1 MNVVGIDVG
10 GTNTDAVL
18 MGDGRVLATFKNPTT
33 PDVTAGIIGAVSGL
47 IRSAGEA
54 VRDVHAVMVGT
65 THFTNAVVQGSGLE
79 PVVAVRIGLPATAFL
94 EPFVDWPDRLAAK
107 VCAGVFMLEG
117 GHEYDGRPLVPF
129 DRDGMKAVAGQ
140 IAEAGL
146 RSVAITSVFSPL
158 SAECEELAEEILLG
172 VCPEIDVTLSHRL
185 GRIGLLPRE
194 NVALLNA
201 SLRPLARMT
210 VDAYVRAFSASGLKA
225 PLFITQNDGTVMT
238 AEFGKRYPVYC
249 FASGPTNSMRGA
261 AYLSGLKDAIV
272 VDVGG
277 TTTDIGFLRSGFP
290 REANS
295 AVEIGGVRSLFR
307 MPDLISLPLGGGTI
321 VHGNPFRLG
330 PESVG
335 YDLSTRAVLFGGA
348 DITCTDVAVAEGLLR
363 LGDPVNVARLDAS
376 LRADS
381 VAAIRT
387 MLEQAVDR
395 MKPDAGDVPLVAVGG
410 GAFLVPD
417 EMPGISEVLTV
428 DHHDVANAVGAAI
441 AQVSGE
447 IDRVFQNLDREV
459 AIARAVSMAEER
471 ALEAGAQASSLE
483 TVEIEDLPM
492 AYLPGNSLRVRAK
505 VVGDI
510 APQPEAARRLP
521 DQ

>member
-1 MNVVGIDVG
+1 MSRSRFAATIAATGI
-10 GTNTDAVL
+10 
-18 MGDGRVLATFKNPTT
+18 RF
-33 PDVTAGIIGAVSGL
+33 
-47 IRSAGEA
+47 
-54 VRDVHAVMVGT
+54 
-65 THFTNAVVQGSGLE
+65 
-79 PVVAVRIGLPATAFL
+79 ATAFL
-94 EPFVDWPDRLAAK
+94 KPFVDWPDRLAAK
-107 VCAGVFMLEG
+107 VRADIFMLEG

-129 DRDGMKAVAGQ
+129 DLNEMKAVAGQ
-140 IAEAGL
+140 IVEAGL
-146 RSVAITSVFSPL
+146 KSVAITSVFSPL
-158 SAECEELAEEILLG
+158 SAECEELAAEILLG

-210 VDAYVRAFSASGLKA
+210 VDAYVRAFSGSGLRA

-238 AEFGKRYPVYC
+238 AEFAERYPVYC

-261 AYLSGLKDAIV
+261 AFLSGLQDAIV

-277 TTTDIGFLRSGFP
+277 TTTDIGFLRRGFP

-330 PESVG
+330 PGSVG
-335 YDLSTRAVLFGGA
+335 YELSTRAVLFGGA
-348 DITCTDVAVAEGLLR
+348 DTTCTDIAVAEGLLR
-363 LGDPVNVARLDAS
+363 LGDPVNIARLEAS
-376 LRADS
+376 LRADTLT
-381 VAAIRT
+381 AIRT
-387 MLEQAVDR
+387 MVEQAVDR

-410 GAFLVPD
+410 GAFLVPND
-417 EMPGISEVLTV
+417 LPGISEVLTV

-447 IDRVFQNLDREV
+447 VDRVFQDLDREV
-459 AIARAVSMAEER
+459 AIARAASMAEER
-471 ALEAGAQASSLE
+471 ALEAGARESSLE
-483 TVEIEDLPM
+483 TVEVEDLPM
-492 AYLPGNSLRVRAK
+492 AYLPGNALRVRAK

-510 APQPEAARRLP
+510 AL
-521 DQ
+521 